1 MTPKKSC
8 ENLHCVSPTDRMFT
22 YMSRMSTS
30 SLAFAFSCDRDCGEG
45 AAHTAQRRP
54 SAFSLAFAASSAAR
68 FTGSWCKMHIAQC
81 PAVSHATEKYTH
93 THTYYIYIYACHA
106 CIHAGCSTMPTQ
118 LGASFGRQSVGSNQ
132 SAASSEPFPAP
143 GEPESH
149 IQKLSAE
156 AAL

>member
-93 THTYYIYIYACHA
+93 THTYYIYICMPCMHPCRLFNNAN
-106 CIHAGCSTMPTQ
+106 STRRVFWPPV
-118 LGASFGRQSVGSNQ
+118 SWIQSVRS
-132 SAASSEPFPAP
+132 
-143 GEPESH
+143 
-149 IQKLSAE
+149 L
-156 AAL
+156 L